1 MRRVDDVPARPNT
14 SSVLELSLV
23 LIDPVAGDITIQT
36 WYNIGVIEQHL
47 PYACEKI
54 LIGVLVGP
62 SILTPLLFCV
72 ATLIVSVY
80 VNWGFR
86 PVTLTVVLLNGTCTV
101 ISLDCLRLLLTA
113 SNTIIYSKKPWASS
127 SDTFFH
133 TITIEVPSED
143 LRVVIS
149 WGKTVGAN
157 EHYSI

>member
-1 MRRVDDVPARPNT
+1 MIRKN
-14 SSVLELSLV
+14 SHGES
-23 LIDPVAGDITIQT
+23 
-36 WYNIGVIEQHL
+36 
-47 PYACEKI
+47 I

-62 SILTPLLFCV
+62 SITSLPFCT
-72 ATLIVSVY
+72 AILIVSVY
-80 VNWGFR
+80 CKLGFR
-86 PVTLTVVLLNGTCTV
+86 PVTLIDVLLNGTCTV